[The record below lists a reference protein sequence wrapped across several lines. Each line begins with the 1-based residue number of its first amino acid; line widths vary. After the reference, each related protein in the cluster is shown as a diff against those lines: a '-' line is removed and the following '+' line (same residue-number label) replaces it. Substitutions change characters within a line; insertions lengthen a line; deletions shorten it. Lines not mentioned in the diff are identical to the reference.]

1 MDQRTCPQCGGP
13 VVRPRGQRGPI
24 PTYCSASCKSRAAH
38 QRVKADGRYAAQL
51 AASAARSA
59 AERAANARPCPY
71 CDAPMED
78 PRRVQCGA
86 PECERRFNNERTAD
100 WLRGYKERAGE
111 PYRYKYEHEH
121 TCEGCGKS
129 WTSREPG
136 TRFCSIACHN
146 QTRRWD
152 LTCEV
157 CGVQWPSGRADAR
170 FCSPACRGAASS
182 TALRAG
188 RSQLA
193 LYTGP
198 RGRRSRMSPPAILLP
213 LRKRWYAGFCA
224 ECGTP
229 FIHDQPQTI
238 TCTAA
243 CSRRWYGRFGKA
255 KRRAVKKS
263 AFVENVYR
271 RKVFERDRWIC
282 QLCRKPVARTKAVPH
297 PKAPVLDHI
306 IPLAV
311 GGTHEPSNVQCAH
324 YLCNSLKGARGG
336 GEQLLLIG

>member
-13 VVRPRGQRGPI
+13 VVRPPGQRGPI

-59 AERAANARPCPY
+59 AEREANARPCPY
-71 CDAPMED
+71 CGAPMEHS
-78 PRRVQCGA
+78 RRVQCGA

-100 WLRGYKERAGE
+100 WLRGYKERTGE

-121 TCEGCGKS
+121 TCEGCGKT

-152 LTCEV
+152 RTCEV
-157 CGVQWPSGRADAR
+157 CGSSWAAGRADAR
-170 FCSPACRGAASS
+170 FCSQGCRDMASHAA
-182 TALRAG
+182 
-188 RSQLA
+188 RSRVE
-193 LYTGP
+193 LYTGAARRP
-198 RGRRSRMSPPAILLP
+198 RPSPQAILPP

-224 ECGTP
+224 ECGAP
-229 FIHDQPQTI
+229 FVHDQPQTI
-238 TCTAA
+238 TCTEA
-243 CSRRWYGRFGKA
+243 CSRRMHRRSGKA
-255 KRRAVKKS
+255 KRRAVELE
-263 AFVENVYR
+263 AFVEHVD
-271 RKVFERDRWIC
+271 RKKIFERDRWIC
-282 QLCRKPVARTKAVPH
+282 QLCRKPVARTKIVPH

-306 IPLAV
+306 IPLAT
-311 GGTHEPSNVQCAH
+311 GGTHEPSNTQCAH
-324 YLCNSLKGARGG
+324 FLCNSLKGARGG

>member
-59 AERAANARPCPY
+59 AERAANARPCPN

-86 PECERRFNNERTAD
+86 PECERRFNNERTAAWFRD
-100 WLRGYKERAGE
+100 YKERTGE
-111 PYRYKYEHEH
+111 YYQYKYEYEH
-121 TCEGCGKS
+121 TCEACGKS
-129 WTSREPG
+129 WTSRNP
-136 TRFCSIACHN
+136 
-146 QTRRWD
+146 
-152 LTCEV
+152 V
-157 CGVQWPSGRADAR
+157 AR
-170 FCSPACRGAASS
+170 FCSGTCANSVRTWVRTCRLCDAQWTAKAPTDLYCSQDCRGIAA
-182 TALRAG
+182 RAF
-188 RSQLA
+188 RSQVAICPGFRERRWLA
-193 LYTGP
+193 LT
-198 RGRRSRMSPPAILLP
+198 ILRP

-229 FIHDQPQTI
+229 FVHDQPQTI

-263 AFVENVYR
+263 AFVENVSR
-271 RKVFERDRWIC
+271 RKVFERDHWIC

-324 YLCNSLKGARGG
+324 YLCNSLKGAGGG